1 MPLTET
7 FYDFI
12 EEGDI
17 TPDAAQSRAIVKFE
31 KIHEE
36 ILRSKEESLSQNSE
50 IESKRSWG
58 FFSSFFNK
66 DTNKG
71 VTNSIKGMYIWGDV
85 GRGKTWLM
93 DQFYDSLSIKKK
105 ERIHFHQLMQQVHAQ
120 LELLPSQPDPL
131 VIIGTEMSRKY
142 RLICLDEFH
151 VMDIADAV
159 ILHGLLKALFEG
171 GVTLI
176 TTSNRDPDDL
186 YKDGSRRER
195 FLPAIALIKEYTH
208 VFHLDSGKDYRLHRK
223 HREDTFFIPHD
234 AVAQKK
240 LSNFFIAYSLP
251 HEPSSNGI
259 KIEGREIP
267 VIKSSPNC
275 IWFDFDTLCRGMR
288 ASTDYIA
295 IAEQYKVIIIT
306 EIPVLKE
313 GEEGPARRFLNLI
326 DAFYDQHVFLLLS
339 STEQFKNMYKGK
351 LLGFE
356 FERAL
361 SRLDEMQSKSWW
373 GSFDKSF
380 DQNLGKSS

>member
-1 MPLTET
+1 MPLPHT

-12 EEGDI
+12 EDGKI
-17 TPDAAQSRAIVKFE
+17 TPDEAQSKAIIKFE
-31 KIHEE
+31 EIHKALLEQNNTPPKNAE
-36 ILRSKEESLSQNSE
+36 NMRKEKKRGWNIL
-50 IESKRSWG
+50 
-58 FFSSFFNK
+58 SSFFKKEASGPANI
-66 DTNKG
+66 
-71 VTNSIKGMYIWGDV
+71 VKGMYIWGDV

-93 DQFYDSLSIKKK
+93 DQFYDSLMIEKK

-120 LELLPSQPDPL
+120 LEVLPAQPDPL
-131 VIIGTEMSRKY
+131 VIIGTEMAQKY

-195 FLPAIALIKEYTH
+195 FLPAIALIKQYTH
-208 VFHLDSGKDYRLHRK
+208 VFHLDSGKDYRLQRGQRK
-223 HREDTFFIPHD
+223 DTFFIPHND
-234 AVAQKK
+234 EAVKK
-240 LSNFFIAYSLP
+240 LSTFFNDYSY
-251 HEPSSNGI
+251 PSKVSKEGI
-259 KIEGREIP
+259 KIEGREIA
-267 VIKSSPNC
+267 VIRSSSKC

-295 IAEQYKVIIIT
+295 IAELYKVVIISK
-306 EIPVLKE
+306 IPVLSE

-339 STEQFKNMYKGK
+339 STEQFEKMYTGK

-361 SRLDEMQSKSWW
+361 SRLNEMESQSWW
-373 GSFDKSF
+373 LDFDGNKR
-380 DQNLGKSS
+380 